1 MSVKDGRKWYPSL
14 LVYSRKKREI
24 YIKYAIDKNIKTL
37 HKNKQQKPAT
47 LVSEIIERAQKATLK
62 TTIKCNSSVQLCKT
76 TSVSNSIEQYYKTIY
91 KKVKKTLD
99 ATKCKCYY
107 VI

>member
-1 MSVKDGRKWYPSL
+1 MSAKDGRKWYPSL

-47 LVSEIIERAQKATLK
+47 LVSEIVERAQKATLK
-62 TTIKCNSSVQLCKT
+62 TTIKCNSSEQLRKT

-99 ATKCKCYY
+99 VTKCKCYY
-107 VI
+107 AI